1 MLYKSVDGYA
11 EYYNTSA
18 SFVKK
23 YSEIPIPETFENLTF
38 WYSVFKWFGFQ
49 KVKLYLCS
57 CSFNPGHLK
66 TYQ

>member
-49 KVKLYLCS
+49 KVKL
-57 CSFNPGHLK
+57 
-66 TYQ
+66 